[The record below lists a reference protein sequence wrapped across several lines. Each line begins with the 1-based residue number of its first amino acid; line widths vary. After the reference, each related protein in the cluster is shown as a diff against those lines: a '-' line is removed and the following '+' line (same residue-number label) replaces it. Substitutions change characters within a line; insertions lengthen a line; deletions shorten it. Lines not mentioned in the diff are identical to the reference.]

1 MQEVC
6 VTFPRVLLALF
17 SLLLMCIKQM
27 TCLVVSETFF
37 GVRGWIRNVK
47 GSKLSSIR
55 DKNVGGKKKN
65 KKGKTPPNT
74 FLKCST
80 PDLVGLSGR
89 YLAVLYSVVFGV
101 EFSITKNV

>member
-1 MQEVC
+1 MLGE
-6 VTFPRVLLALF
+6 
-17 SLLLMCIKQM
+17 
-27 TCLVVSETFF
+27 
-37 GVRGWIRNVK
+37 
-47 GSKLSSIR
+47 
-55 DKNVGGKKKN
+55 KKK